1 MFNQQSFSSCESDP
15 SPSDGP
21 HPNRPQNL
29 TPNVQ
34 HREQYVVR
42 QGFPSH
48 PWDGENLWLFPIG
61 PTSTSPKCYFNTMS
75 SPQITHIP
83 FLGPYE
89 LNPKGFNDSSPLFIT
104 DCGFVSHDS
113 TQFGQHPKWP
123 PDWFRVKCSDITAGL
138 FNKSMEIHFL
148 LDGI

>member
-1 MFNQQSFSSCESDP
+1 MKSYIGLQYTLQCTD
-15 SPSDGP
+15 
-21 HPNRPQNL
+21 
-29 TPNVQ
+29 
-34 HREQYVVR
+34 EQVFVR

-48 PWDGENLWLFPIG
+48 LWDRENLWLFPIG

-83 FLGPYE
+83 SLGPYE
-89 LNPKGFNDSSPLFIT
+89 LYPKGFDDSSPLFIT

-123 PDWFRVKCSDITAGL
+123 PDWFRVKCSNITAGL
-138 FNKSMEIHFL
+138 FKKSMEIHFL